1 MKNIQRNPFDGEA
14 NEDQIKL
21 RQIEETRRKK
31 LKLAYANVL
40 KSRDGR
46 EVILHLLEMTQV
58 FVSSFNTNAL
68 SMSYA
73 EGRRSIG
80 LDVLRQIEP
89 ESVQQLLKEYH
100 ERN

>member
-31 LKLAYANVL
+31 LKLSYANVL

-46 EVILHLLEMTQV
+46 EVVLHLLEMTQV

>member
-31 LKLAYANVL
+31 LKLSYANVL

>member
-46 EVILHLLEMTQV
+46 EVVLHLLEMTQV

>member
-46 EVILHLLEMTQV
+46 EVVLHLLEMTQV

-80 LDVLRQIEP
+80 LDVLRQIDP